1 MNNNL
6 NVVFDIEGTSGSYLW
21 ADPISISYIVTAG
34 MEENF
39 KVIQP
44 MRTFKAKSR
53 KSRCYEIDAYLVNG
67 LNPFEVQNEKLT
79 NFQLIKK
86 IHEEFVFWGKKGANF
101 ICYNGYSYDFSL
113 IEANLHSQLFD
124 WIWIFNTGGA
134 SKIDMLPI
142 CRNIEYYTSGIIKT
156 EKNEKQNKI
165 FRLASLCNENN
176 FPIKSAHTS
185 ADDTEGLL
193 NLVKYCATKAPD
205 LFKKSLE
212 MKLKINVKP
221 KIQSQD
227 FFCFTEFLF
236 GKSRNVVGT
245 YFSEGIFPNYYFVI
259 DLKTD
264 VETFFSIKSDEQ
276 LAKALKGSPRPI
288 KVIKANRNPLI
299 LDQSY
304 ATREDDEYK
313 AMGYELLKKR
323 SKIVKQNREKFA
335 ERVKRILR
343 EQYEEKNNMNQA
355 ELLPEQQMFTKPS
368 WGEREDM
375 KFFVSST
382 NMEQKRKIY
391 QNFKK
396 NNSQTL
402 KHLAELQLLDEYDRE
417 AFMDSEYKILRKRVS
432 TKLFSTNNE
441 PFITIPSQMARAD
454 TLKIEEEENGNK
466 KRLDAVLNL
475 DAHLNKFAE
484 DHEKYL

>member
-6 NVVFDIEGTSGSYLW
+6 NVIFDIEGTSGSFLW
-21 ADPISISYIVTAG
+21 ADPISISYIVVAG

-44 MRTFKAKSR
+44 MRTYKAKSR

-67 LNPFEVQNEKLT
+67 LNPFEVEKEKLT

-86 IHEEFVFWGKKGANF
+86 INEEFLFWGKKGANF

-142 CRNIEYYTSGIIKT
+142 CRNIEYYKPGIIKT

-165 FRLASLCNENN
+165 FRLASLCKENN

-193 NLVKYCATKAPD
+193 NLIKHCASKAPD
-205 LFKKSLE
+205 LFNKSLE
-212 MKLKINVKP
+212 NKFKKNVKP

-227 FFCFTEFLF
+227 YFCFTEYFF
-236 GKSRNVVGT
+236 GKSRNVVGS
-245 YFSEGIFPNYYFVI
+245 YFSEGIFPNYHFVI

-264 VETFFSIKSDEQ
+264 VEALFSIKSDEI
-276 LAKALKGSPRPI
+276 LAKALKGPPRPI
-288 KVIKANRNPLI
+288 KIIKANRNPLI
-299 LDQSY
+299 LDKSW
-304 ATREDDEYK
+304 ADKNDDEYK
-313 AMGYELLKKR
+313 TMGHELLKKR
-323 SKIVKQNREKFA
+323 SKIVQQKRGEFV
-335 ERVKRILR
+335 ERVKRILS
-343 EQYEEKNNMNQA
+343 EQYQEKINMNQA

-368 WGEREDM
+368 FGEREDM
-375 KFFVSST
+375 KFFVTST

-391 QNFKK
+391 QGFKK

-402 KHLAELQLLDEYDRE
+402 KYLAELQLLDEYDRE
-417 AFMDSEYKILRKRVS
+417 AFSDNEYKNLRKRVS

-454 TLKIEEEENGNK
+454 TLKIEEENGNK
-466 KRLDAVLNL
+466 KRFDAVLNL
-475 DAHLNKFAE
+475 DAHLNKMAE